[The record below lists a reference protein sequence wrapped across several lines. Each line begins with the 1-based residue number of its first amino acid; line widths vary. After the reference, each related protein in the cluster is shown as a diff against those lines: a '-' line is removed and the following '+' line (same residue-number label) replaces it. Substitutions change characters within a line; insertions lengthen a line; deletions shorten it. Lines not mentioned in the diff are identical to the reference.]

1 MKRLGLITFCFA
13 LGMLF
18 ASCNKDSANPKPID
32 PVNPDT
38 LSPAPVNPDTL
49 GPTPVNPTIT
59 LKDSLFWGSWGVEK
73 IEYYNIDYAGNP
85 IEASMETFE
94 MIPGDPQSG
103 IDLIFRQNK
112 TGEMRDRSQDTIWTD
127 WNPQTQQYETMIIC
141 PDTTLVNTF
150 TYHVDGED
158 STLYLNMDYAH
169 TFKMGIQEITDS
181 TFIYTNEYSVDFI
194 ERAYLVRLSDTKKAA
209 SKQNA
214 KRPNK
219 TGAFLG
225 ERRHN

>member
-1 MKRLGLITFCFA
+1 MKKLSLVMFCLA
-13 LGMLF
+13 LGTIF
-18 ASCNKDSANPKPID
+18 VSCNKDSDDPKPID
-32 PVNPDT
+32 
-38 LSPAPVNPDTL
+38 
-49 GPTPVNPTIT
+49 PVNPTIT
-59 LKDSLFWGSWGVEK
+59 LKDSLFWGTWGVEK

-112 TGEMRDRSQDTIWTD
+112 TGEMRDRSQDTIYTD

-150 TYHVDGED
+150 TYLVDGED

-181 TFIYTNEYSVDFI
+181 TFIYTNEYDVDYI
-194 ERAYLVRLSDTKKAA
+194 EKAYLVRLSDAKKSA
-209 SKQNA
+209 SMQNV

-219 TGAFLG
+219 PGAFLG
-225 ERRHN
+225 ERK